1 MDTLKKLGVPAD
13 VLTDEAFNE
22 MFDAIDE
29 DGSGVL
35 GKDEMVILIK

>member
-1 MDTLKKLGVPAD
+1 LDTLKELGVPAD
-13 VLTDEAFNE
+13 VLTDETFNE
-22 MFDAIDE
+22 IFDSIDE